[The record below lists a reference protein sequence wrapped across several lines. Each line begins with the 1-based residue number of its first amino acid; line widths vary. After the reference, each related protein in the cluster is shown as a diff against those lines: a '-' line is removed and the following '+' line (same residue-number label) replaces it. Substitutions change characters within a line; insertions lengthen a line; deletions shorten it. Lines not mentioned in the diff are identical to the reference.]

1 MTLPLDRVLLQ
12 ASPVLPVL
20 VIEDVALAPDLARAL
35 YAGGVTV
42 LEVTLRTPQALDAIA
57 AIHREVPE
65 VLLGGGYLIHTEQ
78 FLEARDAGAQ
88 FAVSPGCTPRL
99 AAAAEDAGLPYLPG
113 VMTPSEVLLALEYGY
128 RSLKL
133 FPADGT
139 ASVKMLKSLKGPF
152 TGIRFCPTGGVN
164 LDNLLNFL
172 RLPNVACVGGTWLAP
187 PSLIRARAW
196 DQITQL
202 ARKRANWPAA
212 WSSIDELGL
221 RRSVRD
227 RPQGPRRGHRR
238 ARPREQRRLRQLVG
252 ALRLAP
258 LAAAGPGPG
267 RVPPAG
273 PGDGGAAPRDRLPG
287 RGLRGR
293 RTATGDLD
301 RRVRPAPADEPALP
315 VGTPGGWRHAAAGAD
330 HLRLHRTVSGKPKR
344 MPAEFIDGYGQALLA
359 GA

>member
-1 MTLPLDRVLLQ
+1 MTLPLDRVLQQ

-65 VLLGGGYLIHTEQ
+65 VLLGAGTLIHTEQ

-172 RLPNVACVGGTWLAP
+172 ACPMSPVSAAP
-187 PSLIRARAW
+187 GWR
-196 DQITQL
+196 
-202 ARKRANWPAA
+202 
-212 WSSIDELGL
+212 
-221 RRSVRD
+221 
-227 RPQGPRRGHRR
+227 RR
-238 ARPREQRRLRQLVG
+238 A
-252 ALRLAP
+252 
-258 LAAAGPGPG
+258 
-267 RVPPAG
+267 
-273 PGDGGAAPRDRLPG
+273 
-287 RGLRGR
+287 
-293 RTATGDLD
+293 
-301 RRVRPAPADEPALP
+301 
-315 VGTPGGWRHAAAGAD
+315 
-330 HLRLHRTVSGKPKR
+330 
-344 MPAEFIDGYGQALLA
+344 
-359 GA
+359 

>member
-65 VLLGGGYLIHTEQ
+65 VLLGAGTLIHTEQ

-172 RLPNVACVGGTWLAP
+172 RLPNVACVGGTWRAP

-202 ARKRANWPAA
+202 AR
-212 WSSIDELGL
+212 E
-221 RRSVRD
+221 
-227 RPQGPRRGHRR
+227 
-238 ARPREQRRLRQLVG
+238 ARE
-252 ALRLAP
+252 
-258 LAAAGPGPG
+258 
-267 RVPPAG
+267 
-273 PGDGGAAPRDRLPG
+273 
-287 RGLRGR
+287 
-293 RTATGDLD
+293 
-301 RRVRPAPADEPALP
+301 
-315 VGTPGGWRHAAAGAD
+315 
-330 HLRLHRTVSGKPKR
+330 
-344 MPAEFIDGYGQALLA
+344 LA
-359 GA
+359 GSLEQH